1 MEAVGTYEALKKN
14 DMHLAYI
21 ISSEKNIEHCEKEN
35 VEKNELEEKQVN
47 DEIRFS
53 TYWEYL
59 RTGSSYFSLFLFGTC
74 CIIAQSLLS
83 ASDYWLTIWINP
95 ERIHKQQVDSNM
107 GVYIYSILIGLLLVF
122 SFIRCFQF
130 ASICI
135 GSSIKLHDRML
146 KAVVQSPI
154 SFFNHNSIGENLLV
168 Q

>member
-14 DMHLAYI
+14 DMHLTYI
-21 ISSEKNIEHCEKEN
+21 ISPEKNSEHCEKEN

-53 TYWEYL
+53 TYWDYL
-59 RTGSSYFSLFLFGTC
+59 RAGSSYFSIFLFGTC

-95 ERIHKQQVDSNM
+95 ERIHKQQVDTNM

-130 ASICI
+130 ATICI
-135 GSSIKLHDRML
+135 GSSIKLHDQML

-154 SFFNHNSIGENLLV
+154 SFFNHNSVGENLYF
-168 Q
+168 